1 MRHKNIK
8 SIVDISDFAYLH
20 ARGGSTAAAR
30 ASFFERSIQ
39 LSTTGIF
46 CRFLKKCC
54 TIKYYVRKIRILGKH
69 EIQYLIVLYYYF
81 LNRQKIPVVLNCK
94 LRSKKEAGAA
104 AVEPHNFITHLKI
117 GTNALQ

>member
-1 MRHKNIK
+1 MMRRKNIK

-46 CRFLKKCC
+46 CRFKK
-54 TIKYYVRKIRILGKH
+54 
-69 EIQYLIVLYYYF
+69 
-81 LNRQKIPVVLNCK
+81 NVVLLSTTSEK
-94 LRSKKEAGAA
+94 YGFWVKTKYS
-104 AVEPHNFITHLKI
+104 T
-117 GTNALQ
+117 